1 MNSVNLLISSGSGP
15 AECRIAVG
23 RFIDI
28 LSKEAKHRG
37 CLLEIT
43 SEIAADKH
51 GPKSALVTLEGEAA
65 DQIAQEF
72 CGTIRLVFKSPVRP
86 QHKRQNWFISVSR
99 IVQTATDDIFI
110 QPGEVRFETIRAGG
124 PGGQHQN
131 TTDSAVRI
139 LHIPT
144 GIQIIARDERSQH
157 RNKATALERLSMV
170 LKHLQEDKIEEAEA
184 ARHLENRNIER
195 GSEVKSYRF

>member
-1 MNSVNLLISSGSGP
+1 MKSVDLLISSGSGP

-28 LSKEAKHRG
+28 LSKEAQDRD
-37 CLLEIT
+37 CLFDVT
-43 SEIAADKH
+43 AEIASDKH
-51 GPKSALVTLEGEAA
+51 GPKSALVTIEGEAA

-99 IVQTATDDIFI
+99 IAQPAIDEIVI
-110 QPGEVRFETIRAGG
+110 QPNDVRFETLRAGG

-131 TTDSAVRI
+131 TTDSAVRVV
-139 LHIPT
+139 HIPT
-144 GIQIIARDERSQH
+144 GIQLIARNERSQH
-157 RNKATALERLSMV
+157 RNKATALERLGMV
-170 LKHLQEDKIEEAEA
+170 LKHLQEDKIEEAKA
-184 ARHLENRNIER
+184 ARHLENRNMER
-195 GSEVKSYRF
+195 GNEVKSYRL